1 MVRRSDWIFETS
13 LRRFK
18 NIVYLVSLGWR
29 YPGPGAGVSQ
39 RSLLGHSGWG
49 NRTGDFYYDLHF
61 LNLLYTPAFLPN
73 IVTLFISYSYVRIFP
88 FIIFSLDDTWMQDT
102 AYWCP
107 FSLSKQSPVFF
118 WCSGLT
124 LLPRCEQCC
133 LAKHWLFVQLTI
145 LICNLL
151 HLNDLKVFSRIH
163 QSVK

>member
-1 MVRRSDWIFETS
+1 MPSVDPTS
-13 LRRFK
+13 LSIPTNLTEIDLAHNNLNSISKYVIMYSNEMILIQEEAFK
-18 NIVYLVSLGWR
+18 GL
-29 YPGPGAGVSQ
+29 
-39 RSLLGHSGWG
+39 
-49 NRTGDFYYDLHF
+49 T
-61 LNLLYTPAFLPN
+61 NLTD
-73 IVTLFISYSYVRIFP
+73 P
-88 FIIFSLDDTWMQDT
+88 FIIFLLDDSWMQDT